1 MKPQTRFLRLSL
13 PSREKIIRIHYVPAF
28 PKPSEVFRRYFDLST
43 FMLFYV
49 LPLVVIT
56 VVSSAVSKKPLVRE
70 TIGAVTEAEAAAQ
83 RRGKKRTIKMIFII
97 MAFTLCWF
105 PLNVYT
111 LLLTGQRVQFN
122 NTLYFAFHWVAV
134 SSTCWNPF
142 IYCWMDNRF
151 RSNLMTLMAKCGG
164 RRRRG
169 GKILALTAASGDG
182 RQSGVR
188 LEDKPGLSTE
198 NLSCY
203 LGGRRGNNGEV
214 ST

>member
-1 MKPQTRFLRLSL
+1 MY
-13 PSREKIIRIHYVPAF
+13 REKIIRIHCVPAF

-43 FMLFYV
+43 FTLFYV

-56 VVSSAVSKKPLVRE
+56 VASSAVSKKLLVME

-83 RRGKKRTIKMIFII
+83 RCRKKRTIKMIFII

-151 RSNLMTLMAKCGG
+151 RSNLMTLAAKCGW

-169 GKILALTAASGDG
+169 GKILAITAASGDG

-198 NLSCY
+198 NMSFY

-214 ST
+214 STV

>member
-1 MKPQTRFLRLSL
+1 MDQ
-13 PSREKIIRIHYVPAF
+13 
-28 PKPSEVFRRYFDLST
+28 ST
-43 FMLFYV
+43 FTLFYV

-56 VVSSAVSKKPLVRE
+56 VASSAVSKKLLVRE

-83 RRGKKRTIKMIFII
+83 RRRKKRTIKMIFII
-97 MAFTLCWF
+97 MAFALCWF

-111 LLLTGQRVQFN
+111 VLLIGQRAQFN

-151 RSNLMTLMAKCGG
+151 RSNLMTLLAKCGG

-169 GKILALTAASGDG
+169 GKFLALTAASGDG
-182 RQSGVR
+182 RRSG
-188 LEDKPGLSTE
+188 
-198 NLSCY
+198 
-203 LGGRRGNNGEV
+203 
-214 ST
+214 

>member
-1 MKPQTRFLRLSL
+1 MTNVRVILDVVADLAE
-13 PSREKIIRIHYVPAF
+13 PSK
-28 PKPSEVFRRYFDLST
+28 VFRRNLDLST
-43 FMLFYV
+43 HV
-49 LPLVVIT
+49 LLYLLLLAVIT
-56 VVSSAVSKKPLVRE
+56 VATAAVSKMLRLRK
-70 TIGAVTEAEAAAQ
+70 TIGAITVTQAATQ
-83 RRGKKRTIKMIFII
+83 RRRKMRTIKMIVLLVVTF
-97 MAFTLCWF
+97 ALCWF

-111 LLLTGQRVQFN
+111 VVLSGQRVQFN

-151 RSNLMTLMAKCGG
+151 RSDLMTLLAKCGG

-169 GKILALTAASGDG
+169 GKILALTVASGDG

-198 NLSCY
+198 NRSSY
-203 LGGRRGNNGEV
+203 LDGRRGNNGEV
-214 ST
+214 STV